1 MERSQYSARVTL
13 RLVVDGEEIPLAS
26 VGLQTCTAQV
36 ALRDMPASD
45 ACLVIDVDGDVAK
58 YFVRLEDGT
67 KAGSKEIIFSARPF
81 IPIEYAATLRDESEM
96 RAAGSAPA
104 GFKPSGCA

>member
-1 MERSQYSARVTL
+1 MERSHYSAQVTL
-13 RLVVDGEEIPLAS
+13 RLVVDGEEVALAS

-36 ALRDMPASD
+36 ALREMPASD

-58 YFVRLEDGT
+58 YFVRLEDGV

-81 IPIEYAATLRDESEM
+81 IPIEYAAVPSGKSEM
-96 RAAGSAPA
+96 RAAESAPA
-104 GFKPSGCA
+104 TAPF